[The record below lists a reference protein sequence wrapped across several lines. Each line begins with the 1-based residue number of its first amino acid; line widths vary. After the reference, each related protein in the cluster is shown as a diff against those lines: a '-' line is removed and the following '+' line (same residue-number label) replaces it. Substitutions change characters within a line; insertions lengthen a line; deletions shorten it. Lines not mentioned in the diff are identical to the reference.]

1 MSGRTLSTTLPFP
14 RSSFHLHVPTHAFV
28 VPTFK
33 HPREYLIRSY
43 HCSLRNLHVYAVKI
57 RRLLPSVADSIY
69 PSDMYVFVYNLGST
83 SVATC
88 ERRKYCAERNNP
100 PSLRLNDIDP
110 RSRSNGVCLL
120 TPPLV
125 SSDCV
130 VDRGKSF
137 LSLAEFYRQIPPE
150 NWPSCDV
157 CSSP

>member
-1 MSGRTLSTTLPFP
+1 MSKGSVIIECDSQKVILQRTTRADNAETDP
-14 RSSFHLHVPTHAFV
+14 
-28 VPTFK
+28 
-33 HPREYLIRSY
+33 
-43 HCSLRNLHVYAVKI
+43 HC
-57 RRLLPSVADSIY
+57 
-69 PSDMYVFVYNLGST
+69 G
-83 SVATC
+83 
-88 ERRKYCAERNNP
+88 
-100 PSLRLNDIDP
+100 
-110 RSRSNGVCLL
+110 L